1 MAFLLTYIDLI
12 GWHLLQ
18 IFIFVPRPQGF
29 DPKFLSKWWYFQEN
43 WNITQSYQL
52 FSSDVRTDLRHLTIT
67 LSRSVKIYPINQ
79 KKKNHVNQDSRISY
93 PPRERDLQA
102 GALLLLSGY
111 LIQNMGFSRCT
122 GGSRKNGSTDH
133 FGTKFVTFQAK
144 SALVFKCLLSCKTF
158 GPLLCLHEITLALV
172 FVVEAVPT
180 DEKDKGNTGNSN
192 SGNNSHTQ
200 YYTSFLSSY

>member
-12 GWHLLQ
+12 GWHLL
-18 IFIFVPRPQGF
+18 
-29 DPKFLSKWWYFQEN
+29 PKFLSKWWYFQEN

-52 FSSDVRTDLRHLTIT
+52 FSSDVRTDLRHLAIT

-79 KKKNHVNQDSRISY
+79 KKNHVNQASRISY

-102 GALLLLSGY
+102 GASLLLSGY
-111 LIQNMGFSRCT
+111 LIQNMRFSRCT

-144 SALVFKCLLSCKTF
+144 SALVLKCLLSCETF
-158 GPLLCLHEITLALV
+158 GPLLCLHEIALALV

-192 SGNNSHTQ
+192 SGNNSHSQ